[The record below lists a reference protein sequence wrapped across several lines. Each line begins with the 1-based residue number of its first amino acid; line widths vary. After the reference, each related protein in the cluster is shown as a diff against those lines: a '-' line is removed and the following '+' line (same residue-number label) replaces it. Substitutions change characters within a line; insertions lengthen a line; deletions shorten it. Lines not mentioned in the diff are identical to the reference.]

1 MACRSVRP
9 PCRGWCGASLAGRTK
24 KIRLQASERDE
35 AERAAWR
42 ARADQ
47 AFKAESLV
55 FVDESGCN
63 LALTPRYGWAP
74 RGERAVA
81 QAPRNRGP
89 NTTVLAALTTEG
101 LQASMIVEGAANTE
115 VFLTY
120 LDKVLC
126 PSLQPGKTV
135 VMDNLNVHRAAA
147 VRDRIEARECQ
158 LVFLPSYSPDF
169 NPIEEA
175 FSKLKTYLRR
185 AKARTRERL
194 ESAIAEGLQRI
205 TAQDARHWFTHC
217 GFAVGCQ

>member
-1 MACRSVRP
+1 M
-9 PCRGWCGASLAGRTK
+9 
-24 KIRLQASERDE
+24 QAEV
-35 AERAAWR
+35 
-42 ARADQ
+42 
-47 AFKAESLV
+47 KAETLV

-74 RGERAVA
+74 RGERPVA

-101 LQASMIVEGAANTE
+101 LQATMTIEGATNTE

-126 PSLQPGKTV
+126 PSLRAGQTV
-135 VMDNLNVHRAAA
+135 VMDNLNVHRAAT
-147 VRDRIEARECQ
+147 VRQRIEARDCQ
-158 LVFLPSYSPDF
+158 LAFLPGYSPDF

-175 FSKLKTYLRR
+175 FSKLKHYLRR

-194 ESAIAEGLQRI
+194 EGAIDEALQRI
-205 TAQDARHWFTHC
+205 TAEDARNWFTHC
-217 GFAVGCQ
+217 GFAVGPQ

>member
-1 MACRSVRP
+1 M
-9 PCRGWCGASLAGRTK
+9 
-24 KIRLQASERDE
+24 QAE
-35 AERAAWR
+35 
-42 ARADQ
+42 
-47 AFKAESLV
+47 FKAETLV

-74 RGERAVA
+74 RGERATA

-89 NTTVLAALTTEG
+89 NTTVLAALTAEG
-101 LQASMIVEGAANTE
+101 LQAPMIIEGATNTE

-120 LDKVLC
+120 LDQVLC
-126 PSLQPGKTV
+126 PTLHAGQTV

-147 VRDRIEARECQ
+147 VRERIEARDCP

-185 AKARTRERL
+185 VRARTREGL
-194 ESAIAEGLQRI
+194 ESAIAAGLQRI
-205 TAQDARHWFTHC
+205 TAQNARAWFRHC
-217 GFAVGCQ
+217 GFAVASQ